1 MKITRKH
8 IIIGIVFAV
17 VILGIM
23 GWYIAF
29 YDVYDPD
36 AGRTW

>member
-8 IIIGIVFAV
+8 IIIGIIIAAV
-17 VILGIM
+17 VLGIM
-23 GWYIAF
+23 IWYGF
-29 YDVYDPD
+29 TYKMYDPE